1 MTDQELKQYCGA
13 VTVPDREIMDA
24 ARRRQAELAKPPG
37 SLGKLEDYSIRLAGI
52 TGQVRPHIEKCRVL
66 VLAADN
72 GVTAEELLVISRHP
86 AHFVCVCDELWR
98 DGVTYETWTETYRRG
113 LAEICRRLAAEF
125 DVVCELTAGLPRLWK
140 GAWRFE

>member
-37 SLGKLEDYSIRLAGI
+37 SLGKLEDYSIRLRASPDRCAPISRSAGW
-52 TGQVRPHIEKCRVL
+52 L

-72 GVTAEELLVISRHP
+72 GVTAEGISSAPTSVTLSQVINMTRHKTGMSALAYYFGNEVVVADMGIDTDRPIP
-86 AHFVCVCDELWR
+86 AC
-98 DGVTYETWTETYRRG
+98 WTGR
-113 LAEICRRLAAEF
+113 CAA
-125 DVVCELTAGLPRLWK
+125 LPATLP
-140 GAWRFE
+140 ENPP

>member
-52 TGQVRPHIEKCRVL
+52 TGAP
-66 VLAADN
+66 
-72 GVTAEELLVISRHP
+72 P
-86 AHFVCVCDELWR
+86 
-98 DGVTYETWTETYRRG
+98 YREVPG
-113 LAEICRRLAAEF
+113 
-125 DVVCELTAGLPRLWK
+125 AGA
-140 GAWRFE
+140 GGG

>member
-52 TGQVRPHIEKCRVL
+52 TGQVRPHVEKCRVCWCWRRI
-66 VLAADN
+66 
-72 GVTAEELLVISRHP
+72 TASR
-86 AHFVCVCDELWR
+86 
-98 DGVTYETWTETYRRG
+98 RR
-113 LAEICRRLAAEF
+113 ASPPPP
-125 DVVCELTAGLPRLWK
+125 LP
-140 GAWRFE
+140 

>member
-52 TGQVRPHIEKCRVL
+52 TGQVRPHIVKCRVL
-66 VLAADN
+66 VLAA
-72 GVTAEELLVISRHP
+72 AWPLLEEIGQKIGS
-86 AHFVCVCDELWR
+86 
-98 DGVTYETWTETYRRG
+98 
-113 LAEICRRLAAEF
+113 I
-125 DVVCELTAGLPRLWK
+125 AG
-140 GAWRFE
+140 

>member
-52 TGQVRPHIEKCRVL
+52 TGQVRP
-66 VLAADN
+66 
-72 GVTAEELLVISRHP
+72 ISRS
-86 AHFVCVCDELWR
+86 AGCWCWR
-98 DGVTYETWTETYRRG
+98 RITASRRR
-113 LAEICRRLAAEF
+113 AS
-125 DVVCELTAGLPRLWK
+125 PPPPPP
-140 GAWRFE
+140 